1 MTTTVATARYARWD
15 GTGEPF
21 RLVDTALPAR
31 PAPGEVL
38 VRVDLATVCGS
49 DLHTTRGHRSSPV
62 PGVLGHEQVG
72 RVVAVGSTPVGGTPV
87 GNTAVGATAA
97 GAAPGGPGPRHID
110 GAPVLVGD
118 RIVWS
123 VAASCGHCRRCRRG
137 LPQKCTDLLKYG
149 HEPLDEAHP
158 LTGGFATHCVLAPG
172 TATVVVPDAVPDLVA
187 APASCATATVAAV
200 LDAAVLD
207 AAGRLGP
214 GDRVLVTGA
223 GMLGVTAVAMAARMG
238 AEVVAADPHA
248 DRRERALRFGATAA
262 VEVPDAG
269 AFDVAL
275 ELSGAAPAV
284 RTCLD
289 SLDVGGTAVLAGSVS
304 PGPAVALDP
313 ERTVRGLHTIVGVH
327 NYAPRHL
334 AAAVEFLATEH
345 ARFPFA
351 ELVGGPWPLED
362 LDAAFAAAGA
372 PGAAPRQAV
381 RP

>member
-1 MTTTVATARYARWD
+1 MTATAPTARYARWE
-15 GTGEPF
+15 GVGEPF
-21 RLVDTALPAR
+21 RLVDAPLPER
-31 PAPGEVL
+31 PGPGELV

-49 DLHTTRGHRSSPV
+49 DLHTTRGHRSSPA

-72 RVVAVGSTPVGGTPV
+72 RVVAVGDPS
-87 GNTAVGATAA
+87 
-97 GAAPGGPGPRHID
+97 GGPGPRHVD
-110 GAPVLVGD
+110 GTPVRAGD

-123 VAASCGHCRRCRRG
+123 VAASCGSCRRCRRG

-158 LTGGFATHCVLAPG
+158 LTGGFASHCVLAPG
-172 TATVVVPDAVPDLVA
+172 TATAVVPDAVPDPVA

-200 LDAAVLD
+200 LDAAGAVG
-207 AAGRLGP
+207 A

-223 GMLGVTAVAMAARMG
+223 GMLGVTAVAMAARAG
-238 AEVVAADPHA
+238 AEVVVADPHA
-248 DRRERALRFGATAA
+248 DRRDRALRFGAAGA
-262 VEVPDAG
+262 VAVPDVR

-275 ELSGAAPAV
+275 ELSGASAAV

-289 SLDVGGTAVLAGSVS
+289 GLDVGGTAVLAGSVS
-304 PGPAVALDP
+304 PGPPVELDP
-313 ERTVRGLHTIVGVH
+313 ERVVRGLHTVVGVH

-334 AAAVEFLATEH
+334 AAAVDFLAAEH

-351 ELVGGPWPLED
+351 ELTAGPWALDD

>member
-1 MTTTVATARYARWD
+1 MTTTAATARYARWD

-21 RLVDTALPAR
+21 RLVDTALPER
-31 PAPGEVL
+31 PGPGEVL

-72 RVVAVGSTPVGGTPV
+72 RVVAVG
-87 GNTAVGATAA
+87 AT
-97 GAAPGGPGPRHID
+97 GPRHID
-110 GAPVLVGD
+110 GAPVRVGD

-123 VAASCGHCRRCRRG
+123 VAASCGRCRRCRRG

-172 TATVVVPDAVPDLVA
+172 TATTVVPGAVPDLVA
-187 APASCATATVAAV
+187 APASCATATV
-200 LDAAVLD
+200 AAVLD

-223 GMLGVTAVAMAARMG
+223 GMLGVTAVAMAARAG
-238 AEVVAADPHA
+238 AEVVAADPYA

-262 VEVPDAG
+262 VEIPDAA

-313 ERTVRGLHTIVGVH
+313 ERTVRGLHTVVGVH

-334 AAAVEFLATEH
+334 AAAVEFLAAEH
-345 ARFPFA
+345 IRFPFA
-351 ELVGGPWPLED
+351 ELVGGPWPLEA